1 MYTFPVTQLVK
12 STKDNMRLDML
23 VLDDEKKKK
32 QTKFTFAFTSVHVRE
47 TFCQQI
53 MQMKNMHSSAVEVD
67 QISVFV
73 GTWNMGK
80 KKMTWYRCLTI
91 YNVVKS
97 YRVFL
102 HAWIWQKLNIKEFE
116 KSFKLTKNFQM
127 FNKVV
132 F

>member
-12 STKDNMRLDML
+12 STKDNTRLDML
-23 VLDDEKKKK
+23 VLDEEKKKK

-53 MQMKNMHSSAVEVD
+53 MQMKNMHSSAVDVD

-80 KKMTWYRCLTI
+80 KILLDIDTI
-91 YNVVKS
+91 
-97 YRVFL
+97 
-102 HAWIWQKLNIKEFE
+102 
-116 KSFKLTKNFQM
+116 
-127 FNKVV
+127 
-132 F
+132 

>member
-1 MYTFPVTQLVK
+1 MIQQVEVLYTSSWINCLNCKVLYIKPFKTRVYTFPVTQLVK

-80 KKMTWYRCLTI
+80 KKMT
-91 YNVVKS
+91 
-97 YRVFL
+97 
-102 HAWIWQKLNIKEFE
+102 
-116 KSFKLTKNFQM
+116 
-127 FNKVV
+127 
-132 F
+132 